1 MGQIVSAA
9 VVCHAPGIMLPKPIR
24 EQMGGGAD
32 TSMVEGLAAVRRAIE
47 DARADT
53 LVIFDTHWIT
63 TVEHVVAGAAHF
75 QGTYTSDELPSVI
88 ADHAYDYPGAA
99 ELAAMVE
106 RVARERR
113 VRVVNAMSPHLAQH
127 YPTLNLVH
135 HLRSN
140 QRVLSVGVCQSA
152 QPDNFLDMGAV
163 IGEAIARTDVR
174 AVLLAS
180 GGLSHAFWPLD
191 EIPRHRGW
199 SADHVRSREARAM
212 DERILALWR
221 AGEHRAVIDLYA
233 DYRAYQPEGL
243 FGHYLMAI
251 GAIGGRDCR
260 ARGTQMSDY
269 ESALGTG
276 QVHMWFAP

>member
-9 VVCHAPGIMLPKPIR
+9 VVCHAPGIMVPRPIR

-75 QGTYTSDELPSVI
+75 KGAYTSDELPTVI
-88 ADHAYDYPGAA
+88 SDHAYDYAGAA
-99 ELAAMVE
+99 ELAAAIA

-113 VRVVNAMSPHLAQH
+113 VRVLNATSPHLAPH

-135 HLRSN
+135 YLRSN

-152 QPDNFLDMGAV
+152 QPHNFLEMGAV

-180 GGLSHAFWPLD
+180 GGMSHTFWPLD

-199 SADHVRSREARAM
+199 SAEHVRTREARAM
-212 DERILALWR
+212 DEQILALWR
-221 AGEHRAVIDLYA
+221 GGEHRAVIDLYA

-276 QVHMWFAP
+276 QVHMWFGL

>member
-1 MGQIVSAA
+1 MGQIASAA
-9 VVCHAPGIMLPKPIR
+9 VVCHSPVIMLPRPIR

-47 DARADT
+47 EARADT
-53 LVIFDTHWIT
+53 LVIFDTHWIS

-75 QGTYTSDELPSVI
+75 KGVYTSDELPTVI
-88 ADHAYDYPGAA
+88 ADHAYDYAGAA
-99 ELAAMVE
+99 ELAAAIA

-113 VRVVNAMSPHLAQH
+113 VCVLNATSPHLAPH

-152 QPDNFLDMGAV
+152 QPHNFLEMGAV
-163 IGEAIARTDVR
+163 IGEAIARTDAR

-180 GGLSHAFWPLD
+180 GGMSHTFWPLD

-199 SADHVRSREARAM
+199 SAEHVRTREARAM
-212 DERILALWR
+212 DEQILELWR
-221 AGEHRAVIDLYA
+221 GGEHRAVIDLYA
-233 DYRAYQPEGL
+233 DYRAHQPEGL

-251 GAIGGRDCR
+251 GAIGGRECR
-260 ARGTQMSDY
+260 ARGRQMSDY

-276 QVHMWFAP
+276 QVHMWFDL

>member
-1 MGQIVSAA
+1 M
-9 VVCHAPGIMLPKPIR
+9 MPKPIR
-24 EQMGGGAD
+24 EQMGGGVD
-32 TSMVEGLAAVRRAIE
+32 TSMVDGLATVRRAIE
-47 DARADT
+47 EARADT

-75 QGTYTSDELPSVI
+75 KGAYTSDELPTVI
-88 ADHAYDYPGAA
+88 SDHAYDYAGAA
-99 ELAAMVE
+99 ELAAAIA
-106 RVARERR
+106 RVAREHR
-113 VRVVNAMSPHLAQH
+113 VRVLNATSPHLVQH

-135 HLRSN
+135 YLRSN

-152 QPDNFLDMGAV
+152 QPHNFLEMGAV
-163 IGEAIARTDVR
+163 IGEAIARTDAR

-180 GGLSHAFWPLD
+180 GGMSHTFWPLD

-199 SADHVRSREARAM
+199 SAEHVRTREARAM
-212 DERILALWR
+212 DEQILELWR
-221 AGEHRAVIDLYA
+221 GGEHRAVIDLYA

-251 GAIGGRDCR
+251 GAIGGRECR
-260 ARGTQMSDY
+260 ARGRQMSDY

-276 QVHMWFAP
+276 QVHMWFGL